1 MAVLNV
7 NLTRIESINMKKS
20 LKTAQ
25 KGHKLLKDKLDELIK
40 KLLELVRENQE
51 LRRKS
56 DEMLNS
62 AYQSFMLAKAVIGEE
77 YIEEALIIPRKS
89 VTVNIGEF
97 NIMSVKIPK
106 FYFNEN
112 VDKEN
117 NDGINV
123 DLNGD
128 SNRCKCE
135 NSVLYGFAYTTS
147 ELDRAI
153 ESFSEVSESLLELA
167 QNEKAIELISS
178 EIEKTRRRVNA
189 IENVTIPN
197 YIDTIKYIQL
207 KLSEDE
213 RASTSRLMK
222 IKEMLVEE

>member
-40 KLLELVRENQE
+40 KILELVKKNQE
-51 LRRKS
+51 LRKQT
-56 DEMLNS
+56 DEMLKS
-62 AYQSFMLAKAVIGEE
+62 TYQNFRLAKAVIGES
-77 YIEEALIIPRKS
+77 YMEEALIIPRKS
-89 VTVNIGEF
+89 VSVEIGETSV
-97 NIMSVKIPK
+97 MSVKIPK
-106 FYFNEN
+106 FYFQEKEGEMEN
-112 VDKEN
+112 KA
-117 NDGINV
+117 
-123 DLNGD
+123 
-128 SNRCKCE
+128 
-135 NSVLYGFAYTTS
+135 LYGFAYTTS

-153 ESFSEVSESLLELA
+153 ESFAEVSEKLLELA
-167 QNEKAIELISS
+167 QNEKAIELISA

-197 YIDTIKYIQL
+197 YKDTIKYIGL

-222 IKEMLVEE
+222 IKEMLVK

>member
-1 MAVLNV
+1 MAILNV
-7 NLTRIESINMKKS
+7 NLTRIESINLKKS

-40 KLLELVRENQE
+40 QLLKMVQENQK
-51 LRRKS
+51 LRRQT
-56 DEMLNS
+56 DEMLKNT
-62 AYQSFMLAKAVIGEE
+62 YQNFMLAKAVIGEG

-89 VTVNIGEF
+89 VSVEIGET
-97 NIMSVKIPK
+97 VKIPEFHFQEK
-106 FYFNEN
+106 QEETEN
-112 VDKEN
+112 KA
-117 NDGINV
+117 
-123 DLNGD
+123 
-128 SNRCKCE
+128 
-135 NSVLYGFAYTTS
+135 LYGFAYTTS

-153 ESFSEVSESLLELA
+153 ESFAEVSEKLLELA
-167 QNEKAIELISS
+167 QNEKAIELIAN

-197 YIDTIKYIQL
+197 YIDTIKYIGL

-222 IKEMLVEE
+222 IKEMLVK

>member
-40 KLLELVRENQE
+40 KLLDLVRQNQE
-51 LRRKS
+51 LRKKT
-56 DEMLNS
+56 DEGLQK
-62 AYQSFMLAKAVIGEE
+62 AYQNFMLAKAVIGEE
-77 YIEEALIIPRKS
+77 YIEEALIIPKKS
-89 VTVNIGEF
+89 VSIDIGETS
-97 NIMSVKIPK
+97 IMSVKIPK
-106 FYFNEN
+106 YNFSEKLQ
-112 VDKEN
+112 DDTSTKA
-117 NDGINV
+117 
-123 DLNGD
+123 
-128 SNRCKCE
+128 
-135 NSVLYGFAYTTS
+135 LYGFAYTTS
-147 ELDRAI
+147 ELDKAI
-153 ESFSEVSESLLELA
+153 ESFSEVSKFLLELA
-167 QNEKAIELISS
+167 QNEKAIELISA

-197 YIDTIKYIQL
+197 YIDTIKYIGL

-222 IKEMLVEE
+222 IKEMLVK

>member
-1 MAVLNV
+1 MAILNV
-7 NLTRIESINMKKS
+7 NLTRIESINLKKS

-40 KLLELVRENQE
+40 QLLKMVQENQK
-51 LRRKS
+51 LRRQT
-56 DEMLNS
+56 DEMLKNT
-62 AYQSFMLAKAVIGEE
+62 YQNFMLAKAVIGEG

-89 VTVNIGEF
+89 VSVEIGETS
-97 NIMSVKIPK
+97 IMSVKIPE
-106 FYFNEN
+106 FYFQEKQEETEN
-112 VDKEN
+112 KA
-117 NDGINV
+117 
-123 DLNGD
+123 
-128 SNRCKCE
+128 
-135 NSVLYGFAYTTS
+135 LYGFAYTTS

-153 ESFSEVSESLLELA
+153 ESFAEVSEKLLELA
-167 QNEKAIELISS
+167 QNEKAIELIAN

-197 YIDTIKYIQL
+197 YIDTIKYIGL

-222 IKEMLVEE
+222 IKEMLVK

>member
-1 MAVLNV
+1 MAILNV

-40 KLLELVRENQE
+40 KILELVQENRK
-51 LRRKS
+51 LRRKA
-56 DEMLNS
+56 DEMLRN
-62 AYQSFMLAKAVIGEE
+62 AYENFMLAKAVIGES

-89 VTVNIGEF
+89 ISIDISET

-106 FYFNEN
+106 FHFNEN
-112 VDKEN
+112 
-117 NDGINV
+117 INT
-123 DLNGD
+123 DNEEAK
-128 SNRCKCE
+128 NK
-135 NSVLYGFAYTTS
+135 VLYGFAYTTS
-147 ELDRAI
+147 ELDKSI
-153 ESFSEVSESLLELA
+153 ESFSEVSEILLQLA
-167 QNEKAIELISS
+167 QNEKAIELIAN

-197 YIDTIKYIQL
+197 YIDTIKYIGL

-213 RASTSRLMK
+213 RANTARLMK
-222 IKEMLVEE
+222 IKDMIVE

>member
-40 KLLELVRENQE
+40 KLLDLVRQNQE
-51 LRRKS
+51 LRKKT
-56 DEMLNS
+56 DEGLQK
-62 AYQSFMLAKAVIGEE
+62 AYQNFMLAKAVIGEE
-77 YIEEALIIPRKS
+77 YIEEALIIPKKS
-89 VTVNIGEF
+89 VSIDIGETSV
-97 NIMSVKIPK
+97 MSVKIPK
-106 FYFNEN
+106 YHFSEN
-112 VDKEN
+112 LQEDT
-117 NDGINV
+117 
-123 DLNGD
+123 
-128 SNRCKCE
+128 SNKA
-135 NSVLYGFAYTTS
+135 LYGFAYTTS
-147 ELDRAI
+147 ELDKAI
-153 ESFSEVSESLLELA
+153 ESFSEVSKFLLELA
-167 QNEKAIELISS
+167 QNEKAIELISA

-197 YIDTIKYIQL
+197 YIDTIKYIGL

-222 IKEMLVEE
+222 IKEMLVK

>member
-40 KLLELVRENQE
+40 KLLDLVRQNQE
-51 LRRKS
+51 LRKKT
-56 DEMLNS
+56 DEGLQK
-62 AYQSFMLAKAVIGEE
+62 AYQNFMLAKAVIGEE
-77 YIEEALIIPRKS
+77 YIEEALIIPKKS
-89 VTVNIGEF
+89 VSIDIGETS
-97 NIMSVKIPK
+97 IMSVKIPK
-106 FYFNEN
+106 YHFSEKLQ
-112 VDKEN
+112 DDTSTKA
-117 NDGINV
+117 
-123 DLNGD
+123 
-128 SNRCKCE
+128 
-135 NSVLYGFAYTTS
+135 LYGFAYTTS
-147 ELDRAI
+147 ELDKAI
-153 ESFSEVSESLLELA
+153 ESFSEVSKFLLELA
-167 QNEKAIELISS
+167 QNEKAIELISA

-197 YIDTIKYIQL
+197 YIDTIKYIGL

-222 IKEMLVEE
+222 IKEMLVK

>member
-1 MAVLNV
+1 MAILNV
-7 NLTRIESINMKKS
+7 NLTRIESINLKKS

-51 LRRKS
+51 LRKKT
-56 DEMLNS
+56 DEMLKN
-62 AYQSFMLAKAVIGEE
+62 AYQNFMLAKAVIGEE
-77 YIEEALIIPRKS
+77 YVEEALIIPRKS
-89 VTVNIGEF
+89 VSIEIGEI
-97 NIMSVKIPK
+97 NIMSVKIPR
-106 FYFNEN
+106 FHFQ
-112 VDKEN
+112 
-117 NDGINV
+117 
-123 DLNGD
+123 
-128 SNRCKCE
+128 E
-135 NSVLYGFAYTTS
+135 NSEIDKDNKALYGFAYTTS

-153 ESFSEVSESLLELA
+153 ESFSEVSKSLLELA
-167 QNEKAIELISS
+167 QNEKAIELISA

-222 IKEMLVEE
+222 IKEMLVK

>member
-40 KLLELVRENQE
+40 KLLDLVRQNQE
-51 LRRKS
+51 LRKKTDEGLQKS
-56 DEMLNS
+56 
-62 AYQSFMLAKAVIGEE
+62 YQNFMLAKAVIGEE
-77 YIEEALIIPRKS
+77 YIEEALIIPKKS
-89 VTVNIGEF
+89 VSIDIGETSV
-97 NIMSVKIPK
+97 MSVKIPK
-106 FYFNEN
+106 YHFSEN
-112 VDKEN
+112 LQEDT
-117 NDGINV
+117 
-123 DLNGD
+123 
-128 SNRCKCE
+128 SNKA
-135 NSVLYGFAYTTS
+135 LYGFAYTTS
-147 ELDRAI
+147 ELDKAI
-153 ESFSEVSESLLELA
+153 ESFSEVSKFLLELA
-167 QNEKAIELISS
+167 QNEKAIELISA

-197 YIDTIKYIQL
+197 YIDTIKYIGL

-222 IKEMLVEE
+222 IKEMLVK

>member
-25 KGHKLLKDKLDELIK
+25 RGHKLLKDKLDELVKI
-40 KLLELVRENQE
+40 LLELVRENQK
-51 LRRKS
+51 LRKKT
-56 DEMLNS
+56 DEMLQN
-62 AYQSFMLAKAVIGEE
+62 AYQNFMLAKAVIGEQ
-77 YIEEALIIPRKS
+77 YIEEALVIPNQS
-89 VTVNIGEF
+89 VSVDIGEKS
-97 NIMSVKIPK
+97 IMSVKIPE
-106 FYFNEN
+106 FNF
-112 VDKEN
+112 KKL
-117 NDGINV
+117 INSI
-123 DLNGD
+123 DD
-128 SNRCKCE
+128 EESK
-135 NSVLYGFAYTTS
+135 VLYGFAYTTS
-147 ELDRAI
+147 ELDKAI

-167 QNEKAIELISS
+167 QNEKAIELISA

-197 YIDTIKYIQL
+197 YIDTIKYIGL

-222 IKEMLVEE
+222 IKEMLVK

>member
-40 KLLELVRENQE
+40 KLLNLVRENQE

-56 DEMLNS
+56 DEMLKY

-89 VTVNIGEF
+89 VSIDISEV

-106 FYFNEN
+106 FNFSNNLADIDKNEIC
-112 VDKEN
+112 N
-117 NDGINV
+117 NA
-123 DLNGD
+123 
-128 SNRCKCE
+128 
-135 NSVLYGFAYTTS
+135 LYGLAYTTS
-147 ELDRAI
+147 ELDLAI
-153 ESFSEVSESLLELA
+153 NSFSEVSESLLKLA

-178 EIEKTRRRVNA
+178 EIKKTRRRVNA

-222 IKEMLVEE
+222 IKEMIVEE